1 MTTSRLV
8 FDEKHRVGAWVA
20 QQVGQQSSWGDFYA
34 MGAELGGQL
43 VSGVVV
49 NQNTD
54 SNAMVHLVVSRPTRL
69 MSVLFD
75 HTYLYAFRQLGLK
88 RLTAPVEETNVKSL
102 KLCKHVGFEEEAVLK
117 HAGTNGAD
125 LHLLVMWPQNYRG
138 GRLYGQV

>member
-1 MTTSRLV
+1 MAESRLV

-54 SNAMVHLVVSRPTRL
+54 SNAFVHLAVSTPTKL
-69 MSVLFD
+69 LPALLD
-75 HTYLYAFRQLGLK
+75 HTFAYAFGQLKLK
-88 RLTAPVEETNVKSL
+88 RLTATIDATNTKSL
-102 KLCKHVGFEEEAVLK
+102 KLNRRLGFEDEAVMRS
-117 HAGTNGAD
+117 AGTGGVD
-125 LHLLVMWPQNYRG
+125 IVVRVLWPQNYRRNLRHG
-138 GRLYGQV
+138 